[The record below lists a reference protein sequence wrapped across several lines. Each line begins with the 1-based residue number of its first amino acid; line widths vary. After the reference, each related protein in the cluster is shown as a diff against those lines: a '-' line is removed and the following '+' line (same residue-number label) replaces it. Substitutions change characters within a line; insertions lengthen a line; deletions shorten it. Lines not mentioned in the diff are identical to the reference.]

1 MPRLAANLSMLFTEV
16 DFLDRFEA
24 AASAGFRGVEFQSP
38 YEFDKQKIAD
48 RLREY
53 GLTLALHNM
62 PAGDWNAGDRGIACL
77 PDRVSEFRESVE
89 LAAEYASTLGCERV
103 NCLAGI
109 APPDVPATTLRETFV
124 ANLRYAADRMAEVGV
139 LVITEPINNA
149 VDIPGFFLNYSA
161 QARSIIEEVGSDNLA
176 LQHDVYHMQIM
187 EGDLARGIR
196 ANLDIIRHVQ
206 IADNPGRNEPGT
218 GEINYPY
225 VLGLLDEVGY
235 AGWVGCE
242 YRPLGQTNEGLDW
255 AAPYLERA

>member
-1 MPRLAANLSMLFTEV
+1 MPRLAANLSMLFTEF

-24 AASAGFRGVEFQSP
+24 AASAGFRAVEFQSP
-38 YEFDKQKIAD
+38 YEYDKRDIAD
-48 RLREY
+48 GLREH

-77 PDRVSEFRESVE
+77 PDRVYEFRASVA
-89 LAAEYASTLGCERV
+89 LAAEYAFILGSEHV

-109 APPDVPATTLRETFV
+109 APPDVPERTLRETFV
-124 ANLRYAADRMAEVGV
+124 ANLRFAAARMAQVGV
-139 LVITEPINNA
+139 LVVTEPINDT

-161 QARSIIEEVGSDNLA
+161 QARSIIEEVGSGNLA

-225 VLGLLDEVGY
+225 VLDLLDEVGY
-235 AGWVGCE
+235 QGWVGCE
-242 YRPLGQTNEGLDW
+242 YRPLGNTIEGLGW